1 MKTLRDLRAYAE
13 SKGMSEYDIDRLI
26 DEVESDGYGN
36 VIDFE
41 AICSAIDCET
51 E

>member
-13 SKGMSEYDIDRLI
+13 ANGMNEYDIERLI
-26 DEVESDGYGN
+26 DETETDENGN

-41 AICSAIDCET
+41 AICFGIDCEI